1 MLRDLCRA
9 GIEGMTN
16 MSGSGSEKKSLY
28 KELVVSILSL
38 ILAIVIV
45 AFIGK
50 WLWNNTIAELFTVV
64 RPARSVWHIIGLM
77 LFISLIR

>member
-1 MLRDLCRA
+1 
-9 GIEGMTN
+9 MTN
-16 MSGSGSEKKSLY
+16 MSGSGNEKQTLY

-38 ILAIVIV
+38 VIAIVII

-64 RPARSVWHIIGLM
+64 RPVRSVWHIIGLM

>member
-9 GIEGMTN
+9 GVEGMTN
-16 MSGSGSEKKSLY
+16 MSGSGNEKQTLY

-38 ILAIVIV
+38 VIAIVII

-64 RPARSVWHIIGLM
+64 RPVRSVWHIIGLM